1 MKNRSPTGMR
11 IRIAN
16 RQRKFSVSLDRIEAL
31 VRFLMERCAALRPD
45 RPWADVLVILADD
58 RKMAGWKQEVFGRDE
73 ATDVISLRYA
83 PMPPETGHTGELMVN
98 VERAVRVSA
107 EMGRVSPSR
116 ELALYL
122 AHAIDHLSDADD
134 DTPAR
139 RLRMRRREL
148 RWLAHADRT
157 QMTHALI
164 SKRPRRPADA
174 V

>member
-1 MKNRSPTGMR
+1 MKNRPPRGVR

-16 RQRKFSVSLDRIEAL
+16 RQRKFSVSIQRIEAL
-31 VRFLMERCAALRPD
+31 VRFLMERCTALRPD

-58 RKMAGWKQEVFGRDE
+58 PKMAGWKQEVFGRDE

-107 EMGRVSPSR
+107 ALGRVNPSR

-134 DTPAR
+134 DTPAAR
-139 RLRMRRREL
+139 QRMRRREL
-148 RWLAHADRT
+148 RWLAQADRT
-157 QMTHALI
+157 QMTQTLI
-164 SKRPRRPADA
+164 SKPHPRPADA